1 MSSAILTIYGI
12 ESYMQAHNDS
22 LFADVIFPVGIDKEI
37 AVNECIINSGEF
49 EVIYSDANFLKEAIT
64 HWSKAYYS
72 NFEKLYKAFTSEFN
86 PVENYDRYE
95 SITDSTVSNHSS
107 NANSNNT
114 GNTTENVSA
123 FDSNDMIPNSSNT
136 DISNTN
142 ASTSSNESITTGH
155 EAHIHGNI
163 GVTTGTQMLTE
174 FTNFYSNKNLYKSIA
189 DMFTAEFCIMIY

>member
-12 ESYMQAHNDS
+12 ESYMQSHNDS
-22 LFADVIFPVGIDKEI
+22 LFADVVFPDGIDKEI

-64 HWSKAYYS
+64 HWSRAYYS
-72 NFEKLYKAFTSEFN
+72 NFERLYKAFASDFN
-86 PVENYDRYE
+86 PIENYDRYE

-107 NANSNNT
+107 SANSNNT

-136 DISNTN
+136 DTSNTN
-142 ASTSSNESITTGH
+142 ASTISNESITTGH

-163 GVTTGTQMLTE
+163 GVTTSTQMLTE

>member
-22 LFADVIFPVGIDKEI
+22 LFADVMFPRGIDKETAI
-37 AVNECIINSGEF
+37 NECIINSGEF

-64 HWSKAYYS
+64 HWSRAYYS
-72 NFEKLYKAFTSEFN
+72 NFEKLYKAFTSDFN
-86 PVENYDRYE
+86 PIENYDRYE
-95 SITDSTVSNHSS
+95 SITDSTVSNHNSS
-107 NANSNNT
+107 ANSNNT

-136 DISNTN
+136 DTSNTN

-163 GVTTGTQMLTE
+163 GVTTSTQMLTE
-174 FTNFYSNKNLYKSIA
+174 FTNFYLNKNLYKSIA
-189 DMFTAEFCIMIY
+189 DMFTGEFCIMIY

>member
-22 LFADVIFPVGIDKEI
+22 LFADVVFPNGIDKEI
-37 AVNECIINSGEF
+37 TVNECIINSGEF
-49 EVIYSDANFLKEAIT
+49 EVVYSDANFLKEAIT

-72 NFEKLYKAFTSEFN
+72 NFEKLYKAFIADFN

-95 SITDSTVSNHSS
+95 SVSDLTTSEHSS
-107 NANSNNT
+107 RATSSNS
-114 GNTTENVSA
+114 GNTSENVSSY
-123 FDSNDMIPNSSNT
+123 DSDEMIPNSSSV

-142 ASTSSNESITTGH
+142 ASTGSNEQVRIGH

-189 DMFTAEFCIMIY
+189 DMFTSEFCIMIY

>member
-12 ESYMQAHNDS
+12 ESYMQSHNDS
-22 LFADVIFPVGIDKEI
+22 LFADVVFPDGIDKEI

-95 SITDSTVSNHSS
+95 SVTDSTISEHSS
-107 NANSNNT
+107 RANSSNS
-114 GNTTENVSA
+114 GNTSENVSA
-123 FDSNDMIPNSSNT
+123 FDSNDMIPNSSTT
-136 DISNTN
+136 DISSTN
-142 ASTSSNESITTGH
+142 ASTDSNELVKTGH

-189 DMFTAEFCIMIY
+189 DMFTSEFCIMIY

>member
-12 ESYMQAHNDS
+12 ESYMQSHNDS
-22 LFADVIFPVGIDKEI
+22 LFADVVFPDGIDKEI

-64 HWSKAYYS
+64 HWSRAYHS
-72 NFEKLYKAFTSEFN
+72 NFEKLYKAFTSDFN
-86 PVENYDRYE
+86 PIENYDRYE

-107 NANSNNT
+107 SANSNNT

-136 DISNTN
+136 DTSNTN

-163 GVTTGTQMLTE
+163 GVTTSTQMLTE